1 MFPALALQVGP
12 EILPIN
18 VEGIIAIV
26 MGISIVLIPVAG
38 LTLRFAIKPS
48 VEALARAFE
57 HKGLED
63 TVSILERR
71 MGFLESQMESMEHTV
86 NRLAEAVEFQNELQ
100 SGRDRPPTS
109 LPPGSPPAGTGTES
123 AGRDAPG

>member
-1 MFPALALQVGP
+1 MIPALAFQVGP

-57 HKGLED
+57 HKGIED

-71 MGFLESQMESMEHTV
+71 MGLLESQMQSMEDTV
-86 NRLAEAVEFQNELQ
+86 DRLAEVVEFQNELR
-100 SGRDRPPTS
+100 SGRDQPPTS
-109 LPPGSPPAGTGTES
+109 LPPGSPQAARGKES
-123 AGRDAPG
+123 AGRDAAG

>member
-1 MFPALALQVGP
+1 VIPALALQVGP
-12 EILPIN
+12 EILPID

-38 LTLRFAIKPS
+38 LTLRFAIKPA

-57 HKGLED
+57 HQGLED

-71 MGFLESQMESMEHTV
+71 MGFLESQMETMEHTV
-86 NRLAEAVEFQNELQ
+86 DRLAEAVEFQNELR
-100 SGRDRPPTS
+100 SGRDQAPTS
-109 LPPGSPPAGTGTES
+109 LPPGVSAGATGEEVT
-123 AGRDAPG
+123 GRDATG